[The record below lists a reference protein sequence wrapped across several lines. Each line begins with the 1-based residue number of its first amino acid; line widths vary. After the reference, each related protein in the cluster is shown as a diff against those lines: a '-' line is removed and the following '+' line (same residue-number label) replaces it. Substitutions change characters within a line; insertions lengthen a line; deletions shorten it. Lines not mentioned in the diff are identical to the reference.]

1 MLGGNLFQMDGAT
14 YFLVVDYLSKY
25 LELTKLTT
33 TTFPAVIQT
42 MKSIFSRHEIPEML
56 SSDMQLAAIWLSSV

>member
-14 YFLVVDYLSKY
+14 YLLVVDYLSKY
-25 LELTKLTT
+25 PELTKLTT

-42 MKSIFSRHEIPEML
+42 MKSIFSQHGIPEML
-56 SSDMQLAAIWLSSV
+56 SSDMQLAAIWLSGV